1 MLKKTLILTERLL
14 STQTT
19 AVPNA
24 DSTVAFYAYASQK
37 IPSPSSHFI
46 LTFDTIITNA
56 GNSFHHHSGIFF
68 TPRTGIY
75 VFTWSFRVQNDAHIS
90 TELVVNNVAKGSVYF
105 DTTTY
110 VGGNMA
116 GTVVVHVNQ
125 GDDVFV
131 RMTQF
136 NNLGDILSDNIG
148 RTYFAGWLLA

>member
-1 MLKKTLILTERLL
+1 MNSTERLL

-19 AVPNA
+19 AAPNA
-24 DSTVAFYAYASQK
+24 DNTVAFYAYASQK

-56 GNSFHHHSGIFF
+56 GDSFHHHSGTFI
-68 TPRTGIY
+68 TPRTGFY
-75 VFTWSFRVQNDAHIS
+75 VFTWSFRLQNDAHVS
-90 TELVVNNVAKGSVYF
+90 TELVVNNVVKGSVYF
-105 DTTTY
+105 DANPG
-110 VGGNMA
+110 VGGNSG

-131 RMTQF
+131 RTTQF
-136 NNLGDILSDNIG
+136 ANLGDILSDHIG